1 VKPNK
6 VLLVK
11 SSRGA
16 GLGDA
21 LRVVLAAVA
30 YGAATGRSILVDWS
44 DGSFGPFGTNMFPAF
59 FQIDRRLAVGDLPA
73 GFWQDRDVH
82 PPIWGGRL
90 RDPVHEL
97 YLGQG
102 WSHWERA
109 RTKAL
114 LSADLFEAAYPH
126 DVIVLTDFTGLPAH
140 LAAEPLIGPL
150 HAILQP
156 ASEIAAELSLFAA
169 KHLQPPTIGV
179 HLRETTEPGA
189 AEKARRHS
197 TVLRVIRR
205 LQQRWPD
212 AVVFLATDNR
222 DTEARFRDHVPRLVV
237 RQKHLPPPG
246 LPVHLSDY
254 GPSAVEK
261 TRDAVIDLLLL
272 ARCDALVHPSNS
284 SFSVV
289 ASLLSS
295 APAALRFA
303 LAPDPPPWPQ
313 RLRRRVLD
321 LVKPGQ

>member
-1 VKPNK
+1 MPNK

-21 LRVVLAAVA
+21 LRVVIVA
-30 YGAATGRSILVDWS
+30 ITYGAATGRRVLVDWS

-59 FQIDRRLAVGDLPA
+59 FQIDPGIAAGDLLT
-73 GFWQDRDVH
+73 GFWLRRDVH
-82 PPIWGGRL
+82 PPIWSGRL
-90 RDPVHEL
+90 REPVHEL
-97 YLGQG
+97 YLEQG

-114 LSADLFEAAYPH
+114 LSADLFEAAYPQ
-126 DVIVLTDFTGLPAH
+126 DVIVVTDFTGLPSH
-140 LAAEPLIGPL
+140 LAADPQISSLCTVL
-150 HAILQP
+150 KP
-156 ASEIAAELSLFAA
+156 AQEIAAEVNSFVA
-169 KHLQPPTIGV
+169 KHLHSPTIGV
-179 HLRETTEPGA
+179 HLRDTMEPGA
-189 AEKARRHS
+189 IEKARS
-197 TVLRVIRR
+197 DNTVLRVIRNLR
-205 LQQRWPD
+205 RRWPE

-222 DTEARFRDHVPRLVV
+222 NTEARFRDHVPRLVV

-246 LPVHLSDY
+246 LPVHLSEY
-254 GPSAVEK
+254 GPDAVEK

-284 SFSVV
+284 SFSVM

-303 LAPDPPPWPQ
+303 LPPDPPPWPQ
-313 RLRRRVLD
+313 RLWHRARS
-321 LVKPGQ
+321 LVKPER